1 MTNVFDSAKWHMKIH
16 AKGTNA
22 DDRKKFEH
30 FDKQMQE
37 TLSIGIGYGI
47 DDDITSSTGAEIGV
61 YLKELGFGSNSC
73 NMVTKF
79 IQEVDTGDKI
89 IMGRGAQE
97 VMYVVEIISNSYFT
111 RDPRFETGGS
121 KQRIRRNI
129 KILEKLPPDSNIDCA
144 FRGTLRRVS
153 NPTLC

>member
-1 MTNVFDSAKWHMKIH
+1 MTTVEDAKWHMKIH

-22 DDRKKFEH
+22 DARKTFEH
-30 FDKQMQE
+30 YDKQMCE

-47 DDDITSSTGAEIGV
+47 DDDITSSTGGEISI
-61 YLKELGFGSNSC
+61 YLKDKGFGSNSC

-79 IQEVDTGDKI
+79 IQEVDTGDVI

-97 VMYVVEIISNSYFT
+97 AMYVVEIISHSYFT
-111 RDPRFETGGS
+111 RNPRFESDGS

-129 KILEKLPPDSNIDCA
+129 KILEKLPSGSNIDCA

-153 NPTLC
+153 KIALC